1 MDQRSAT
8 AKGRYDDLPPHH
20 LGERVGEKDDAP
32 FVHAWSDATP
42 FLAGTAPVVAL
53 GALAIILGTF
63 LAQIW
68 ATSADPGDGL
78 AKTASWFVW
87 AGRAL
92 VGGALVAA
100 ALRPSPAAAGVR
112 IAMVAVGALVLVGLA
127 GMTGA
132 TV

>member
-1 MDQRSAT
+1 MADRSAT
-8 AKGRYDDLPPHH
+8 APARYDDLPPHH
-20 LGERVGEKDDAP
+20 LGERVGEKEDAP
-32 FVHAWSDATP
+32 FVQAWNDATP
-42 FLAGTAPVVAL
+42 FLAGTAPVVAM
-53 GALAIILGTF
+53 GAVAIILGTF

-68 ATSADPGDGL
+68 TTSADPGDGL

-92 VGGALVAA
+92 VGGGLVAA

-112 IAMVAVGALVLVGLA
+112 IALVAVAALVLVGLS